1 MNKLFKLLKIDLLQ
15 SFSLNKLNKKHNT
28 TNYKPIVSLILT
40 LVCGFFLFAVVM
52 FYMFMMGEALKTVD
66 SVKSILYIGIVC
78 GTYFCFM
85 YSFFKSSGYL
95 YEIKDFELLMALPI
109 KTKYIVSSKLI
120 TLLLINYLSF
130 GLFYVP
136 SAITYIILCKTS
148 IIVIL
153 EAIIVFLT
161 GPLLILAV
169 CGFVSFVLNI
179 LLRKFK
185 FKNYLMSILYVLLF
199 ITVFVFYMIFVSNMS
214 SSDDTDISQIVN
226 LILDASTK
234 LKSIYPFAEWVVKAF
249 EGNYLYLLLYVVVM
263 VVPFI
268 LLVWF
273 VSKTFLTCNMNAK
286 SVSFKSTYK
295 LSNQKQPSKIKA
307 LLKRETKRFFSST
320 NIMLNLGMGP
330 LMSTILVVMNV
341 VVNSYNSIDEFKEI
355 SSILIV
361 MLAGFSFGMMPSTSS
376 SINLEGKTFWILKSS
391 PVKTNQILF
400 SKSLFY
406 VLLCLPFAI
415 INTGLYVFSFGFN
428 IFNVILLLVDQILM
442 ASIFAFEGLFVNIL
456 SPKLDWDNEVKAIK
470 QTGAPIISML
480 FGFIIDA
487 LLFIIPFIL
496 EIYFGIGLVGVLLMG
511 ILLLTIVCSLLFTV
525 GKNKFEKIQA

>member
-1 MNKLFKLLKIDLLQ
+1 MSKLFKLLKIDLLQ

-28 TNYKPIVSLILT
+28 RNYKQIGSLILM
-40 LVCGFFLFAVVM
+40 LVCALFMFVAVL
-52 FYMFMMGEALKTVD
+52 FYMFLMGKALETVD
-66 SVKSILYIGIVC
+66 SVKSILYIGVVI

-109 KTKYIVSSKLI
+109 KTKYIVASKLI
-120 TLLLINYLSF
+120 TLLLINYLTF

-136 SAITYIILCKTS
+136 SAITYIVICKAN

-153 EAIIVFLT
+153 ESIIVFLT
-161 GPLLILAV
+161 GPLLIIAV
-169 CGFVSFVLNI
+169 CGFVSFLLNI

-185 FKNYLMSILYVLLF
+185 FKNYLMSILYVILF
-199 ITVFVFYMIFVSNMS
+199 VTVFVLYMIFVSNMS
-214 SSDDTDISQIVN
+214 SGDDQDITQIVN
-226 LILDASTK
+226 LILDVSTK
-234 LKSIYPFAEWVVKAF
+234 LKSAYPLAEWVVKAF
-249 EGNYLYLLLYVVVM
+249 EGNYLYLLLYIVVM

-286 SVSFKSTYK
+286 SVSFRSTYK
-295 LSNQKQPSKIKA
+295 LSTQKQPSKVKA
-307 LLKRETKRFFSST
+307 LLKKETKRFFSST

-341 VVNSYNSIDEFKEI
+341 FLNSYNSAAELKEI
-355 SSILIV
+355 STILIV
-361 MLAGFSFGMMPSTSS
+361 ILSGLSFGMMPSTSS

-391 PVKTNQILF
+391 PVETNKILF
-400 SKSLFY
+400 TKSLFY

-415 INTGLYVFSFGFN
+415 INTGLYVVLNGFN
-428 IFNVILLLVDQILM
+428 VMNVILLLLDQIIM
-442 ASIFAFEGLFVNIL
+442 ASIFAFEGLFINIL

-470 QTGAPIISML
+470 QTGAPVISML

-496 EIYFGIGLVGVLLMG
+496 EMYFGLGLVGVLLMG
-511 ILLLTIVCSLLFTV
+511 ILLLAITGSLLFTV